1 MRINKKLRRTAPT
14 KRLPRINWKSPV
26 AYPTGGSYQDSPDG
40 MFRLALSDSIDGI
53 PLPREYRLWQFKR
66 GRWVRI
72 DEGRSRSRMEK
83 TARLRAAELDSD
95 DDE

>member
-1 MRINKKLRRTAPT
+1 MKAKQRRRFNPPT
-14 KRLPRINWKSPV
+14 KRLPRISWKAPV
-26 AYPTGGSYQDSPDG
+26 SYPTGGSYQDSPDG

-53 PLPREYRLWQFKR
+53 ALPREYRLWQFKR

-72 DEGRSRSRMEK
+72 DEGRSRARMEK

-95 DDE
+95 DTE

>member
-1 MRINKKLRRTAPT
+1 MKSKQKRRFNPPT
-14 KRLPRINWKSPV
+14 KRLPRINWKAPV
-26 AYPTGGSYQDSPDG
+26 DYPTGGSYQDSPDG

-83 TARLRAAELDSD
+83 TARLRAAALDSD